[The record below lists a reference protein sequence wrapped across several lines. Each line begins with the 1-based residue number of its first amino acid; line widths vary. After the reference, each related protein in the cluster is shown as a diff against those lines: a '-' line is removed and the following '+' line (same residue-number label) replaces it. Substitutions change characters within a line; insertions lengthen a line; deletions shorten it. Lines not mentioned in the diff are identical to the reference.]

1 MANTIRTMVDNITP
15 VIYNPNYVQSRILD
29 TLRSS
34 VASDDLEIMDPNN
47 PFVFLLEAGVMTAC
61 AAIEQDEACMR
72 KVYPIMA
79 AEYLDL
85 YQHMSDRDY
94 LDRFYQPSQVNIH
107 ILIAKNEL
115 KNKAIPLNSKDVRK
129 IVIPRDT
136 EFTVSGYTFTMQY
149 PIELRVMPH
158 GGLQVVYDTSITN
171 PVKVL
176 ASNTLDW
183 TIRTIPYDGV
193 EMEFLDIT
201 VPVMQYKITSRTDT
215 ITTGTPFRK
224 SYSFSDGFFYARIWM
239 RQNTE
244 WVELK
249 TTHSEQV
256 IDPLEVTVRLT
267 VLDAALTVYIP
278 DVYIRNG
285 TASGDIRVDVYTT
298 SGKITL
304 DLENYQY
311 SEFTRAWKDISTDT
325 FNEYTAPITTMSYLT
340 VYGNEAA
347 YGGRVGLTFTE
358 MRDRVIDNAIGNQ
371 VIPVSDAQLETM
383 LSDQGFTVKKSI
395 DFVTNRIYHATVEML
410 DSTITDCSTPVGTL
424 NGIFETSFSDLVT
437 LPSVRNNG
445 NRLTILPETLYTVED
460 GLVYVDSMQTVSE
473 YRALP
478 ITERLVTANAK
489 QLLFTPFHY
498 VLDTNS
504 DVFEARA
511 YYLAKPTIESKRFVE
526 TNTSLAIDVGT
537 AAYSIEM
544 TDTGYRLLI
553 VTRSDDTYKSLGS
566 DGVFCQLSF
575 TPRGYSQ
582 EYAYLNGVLA
592 GYNEKELVWQFDL
605 QTNLDIDKNHDLIVT
620 NFIML
625 GDQATEIP
633 LQLDGEFNVLL
644 GSLNYTTADFK
655 PIAADDVLK
664 DGVTGA
670 KVITHEVLKVNLGT
684 HLSSLW
690 TNART
695 IVGTTNYLRY
705 DQDVYKQYAH
715 DVYET
720 DPVSGV
726 PKFTIVGGKVKFN
739 LLHAKGDYVLDKNG
753 NKIIQ
758 YYKGD
763 VMLDYNGDP
772 IIRNKRSIRRRLEL
786 YLFDGRYAISDT
798 SETKAYM
805 EEVVETMVQYVT
817 EDIPSLND
825 PLLEKT
831 SIYLYPKSNIGLI
844 EVLQADGTKV
854 KVEAEQRFKV
864 KYYLT
869 SSARRDTQLLAA
881 LDNMGR
887 QCIIDNLKLKT
898 VSISNILASIRST
911 AGEDIVDV
919 EMDGMGEKADQYI
932 YTLVDETTKATIGK
946 KLVANPDQ
954 TVAIVDDIAFSYTKH
969 EVA

>member
-61 AAIEQDEACMR
+61 AAIESDEACMR
-72 KVYPIMA
+72 KTYPIMA
-79 AEYLDL
+79 AEYVDL
-85 YQHMSDRDY
+85 YQHMSNRDY
-94 LDRFYQPSQVNIH
+94 LDRFWQPSQVNIH
-107 ILIAKNEL
+107 ILIAKDEL
-115 KNKAIPLNSKDVRK
+115 KNKAIPLASKDVRK
-129 IVIPRDT
+129 IIIPRDT

-158 GGLQVVYDTSITN
+158 GGLQIVYDTTTAN
-171 PVKVL
+171 PVKAL

-193 EMEFLDIT
+193 EMEFVDIV
-201 VPVMQYKITSRTDT
+201 VPVMQYKITSRTESIT
-215 ITTGTPFRK
+215 IGSPFRK
-224 SYSFSDGFFYARIWM
+224 SYAFAVGFFFARVWM
-239 RQNTE
+239 RKATD

-256 IDPLEVTVRLT
+256 IDPLEITVRLT
-267 VLDAALTVYIP
+267 VLDSSISVYIP

-285 TASGDIRVDVYTT
+285 LASGDIRVDIYTT
-298 SGKITL
+298 NGKINL
-304 DLENYQY
+304 DLGNYQY
-311 SEFTRAWKDISTDT
+311 SEFTRSWKDISTDT
-325 FNEYTAPITTMSYLT
+325 FNEYTAPITTMTYLT
-340 VYGNEAA
+340 VYGNEAV
-347 YGGRVGLTFTE
+347 YGGRVGLSLDDL
-358 MRDRVIDNAIGNQ
+358 RKRVINNAIGNQ

-410 DSTITDCSTPVGTL
+410 DSTINDCSTPIGTL
-424 NGIFETSFSDLVT
+424 NGIFETSFADLVT
-437 LPSVRNNG
+437 LPSVKNNG
-445 NRLTILPETLYTVED
+445 SRLTILPETLYTVED
-460 GLVYVDSMQTVSE
+460 GLVYVDSMKTVSE

-489 QLLFTPFHY
+489 ELLFTPFHY
-498 VLDTNS
+498 VLDMNS

-511 YYLAKPTIESKRFVE
+511 YYLAKPKIESKRFVQ
-526 TNTSLAIDVGT
+526 TNTTLAIDVGT
-537 AAYSIEM
+537 SAYSIEM
-544 TDTGYRLLI
+544 TDTGYRLLL

-575 TPRGYSQ
+575 TPRGYSE
-582 EYAYLNGVLA
+582 EYAYLNGKMI
-592 GYNEKELVWQFDL
+592 GYNEKELVWQFDIA
-605 QTNLDIDKNHDLIVT
+605 TNVDLDKNHDMIVT
-620 NFIML
+620 NFVML

-644 GSLNYTTADFK
+644 GTLNYTTADFK

-664 DGVTGA
+664 AGKTGA
-670 KVITHEVLKVNLGT
+670 KVVTHEVLKVNLGMN
-684 HLSSLW
+684 LSTLW

-695 IVGTTNYLRY
+695 IVGTTNYMRY
-705 DQDVYKQYAH
+705 EQDVYKQYER

-726 PKFTIVGGKVKFN
+726 PKFTIVNSKVVFN
-739 LLHAKGDYVLDKNG
+739 LLHAKGDFVLDKNG
-753 NKIIQ
+753 NKIIK

-763 VMLDYNGDP
+763 VMLDYNNQP
-772 IIRNKRSIRRRLEL
+772 IIRNKRSIRRRLEMF
-786 YLFDGRYAISDT
+786 LFDGRYAISDT
-798 SETKAYM
+798 LETQAYM
-805 EEVVETMVQYVT
+805 TDVIDTLVQYVT

-831 SIYLYPKSNIGLI
+831 RIYLYPKSNIGLI
-844 EVLQADGTKV
+844 EVLQADGTRV
-854 KVEAEQRFKV
+854 KVNAEQRFKI
-864 KYYLT
+864 KYYL
-869 SSARRDTQLLAA
+869 SSAARRDAQLLSA
-881 LDNMGR
+881 LDNIGR
-887 QCIIDNLKLKT
+887 QSIIDNLKQKT
-898 VSISNILASIRST
+898 VSISNILSSIRST
-911 AGEDIVDV
+911 AGVDIVDV
-919 EMDGMGEKADQYI
+919 EMEGMGVKADQYI
-932 YTLVDETTKATIGK
+932 YTLVDETTKAAIGK
-946 KLVANPDQ
+946 KLIANPDR
-954 TVAIVDDIAFSYTKH
+954 TVAIVDDIAISYTKH